1 MGPLVKTIDEA
12 AAPLLKDG
20 GKGLI
25 GLFSSLLGGLKSD
38 KGSDNSGSSDS
49 GHSDSGSSDSGS
61 SDAGSSDS
69 GSSDAGSSDSG
80 SSDSGSSHSET
91 VVKTETE
98 EVDGVE

>member
-25 GLFSSLLGGLKSD
+25 GLFSSLLSGLTGG
-38 KGSDNSGSSDS
+38 KGSHDSGSIDS
-49 GHSDSGSSDSGS
+49 ASSVSGSSDSGSSDSGS
-61 SDAGSSDS
+61 SDS
-69 GSSDAGSSDSG
+69 GSSDSG
-80 SSDSGSSHSET
+80 SSDSGSSHTETET

-98 EVDGVE
+98 EVDGGKTTE